1 MTELVIIF
9 RYRRAN
15 TYGHHAIMAALET
28 DPPARPHRVQIAST
42 VDDLIVQIHAARA
55 DGCRVL
61 VAWSFYSPNAAA
73 ATAELAAT
81 RRATEAPPEHA
92 PRGLEHAA
100 PGHGAGGDEEP
111 PDHEVTEHAAPRHEA
126 SGDEASGAA
135 PAGVLHIAGGVHATA
150 EPLATLRAGFDL
162 VALGDGEATFTAL
175 AAALGEE
182 RGYATVPGLAFLD
195 PAGRLVKTGP
205 VPRYELDRYRSFPWT
220 RRFTSPIEITRGCV
234 YACSFCQTPF
244 MFQAR
249 FRHRS
254 VDSVRAHVR
263 VMRERGLYDVR
274 FVTPSALS
282 YGSPDEGVDLDAVG
296 SLLSGVRQELGEH
309 GRVFFGSFP
318 SELRPEHVS
327 REALR
332 LLKRYAANDNLII
345 GAQSGDE
352 EMLRRSHRGHG
363 VEPVIEA
370 VRLCVA
376 EGFQPNVDVI
386 FGMPGETE
394 DEAMATVR
402 LAGVLAESG
411 AHIHAHTFMPLPGT
425 PWRDRPAGRI
435 GPATLDALDRLTT
448 RGRLYGQWQRQ
459 EGIAHNLAT
468 NRDPAPRRR

>member
-1 MTELVIIF
+1 MAELAIIF
-9 RYRRAN
+9 RYRRPN

-28 DPPARPHRVQIAST
+28 DPPAQPHRVQIAST
-42 VDDLIVQIHAARA
+42 LDDLVAQIGAARA
-55 DGCRVL
+55 AGCRVL

-73 ATAELAAT
+73 ATAELAT
-81 RRATEAPPEHA
+81 TKRATEAA
-92 PRGLEHAA
+92 GHAA
-100 PGHGAGGDEEP
+100 PGQ
-111 PDHEVTEHAAPRHEA
+111 
-126 SGDEASGAA
+126 
-135 PAGVLHIAGGVHATA
+135 VLHIAGGVHATA

-182 RGYATVPGLAFLD
+182 RGYDTVPGLAFLD
-195 PAGRLVKTGP
+195 SAGQLVRTGP
-205 VPRYELDRYRSFPWT
+205 AQRYELDRYRTFPWAH
-220 RRFTSPIEITRGCV
+220 RFTSPIEITRGCV

-254 VDSVRAHVR
+254 VASVRQHVR

-282 YGSPDEGVDLDAVG
+282 YGSQNESVDLDAVG
-296 SLLSGVRQELGEH
+296 ALLAGVRQELGDR

-345 GAQSGDE
+345 GAQSGAD

-370 VRLCVA
+370 VRRCVE

-402 LAGVLAESG
+402 LAGLLAKSG

-425 PWRDRPAGRI
+425 PWRDQPAGRI
-435 GPATLDALDRLTT
+435 GPATLDALDLLTT

-459 EGIAHNLAT
+459 EGIARDLAT
-468 NRDPAPRRR
+468 KRSAGPGRG